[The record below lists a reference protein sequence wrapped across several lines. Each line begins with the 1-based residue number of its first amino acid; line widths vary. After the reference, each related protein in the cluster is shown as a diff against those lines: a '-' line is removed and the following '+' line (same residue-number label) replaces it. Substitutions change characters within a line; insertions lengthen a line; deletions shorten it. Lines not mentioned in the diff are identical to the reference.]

1 MNINNLNDKGKKE
14 FVNRKKTNFIENKR
28 SAGKSRN
35 FRPKLVPKLKMEI
48 SSLIS
53 LEIVRKGRP
62 FSDGVF
68 IKQLFQKN
76 LAKA

>member
-1 MNINNLNDKGKKE
+1 MIKKE
-14 FVNRKKTNFIENKR
+14 KHFLTDNTNFFLEKLKGQLESEEISE
-28 SAGKSRN
+28 
-35 FRPKLVPKLKMEI
+35 PKLILKLKMEI

-53 LEIVRKGRP
+53 LEIVTKGRP